1 MQKEKE
7 KNLINPNPQFSRK
20 QLAKIIQDCI
30 EGTQAFTDEYNN
42 EWSKGYDDGVK
53 DVTDGIKRRLGLN
66 V

>member
-7 KNLINPNPQFSRK
+7 KTINNSRMVFSQR
-20 QLAKIIQDCI
+20 QIAKIIQDCI